1 MKVEQREEPIEKPN
15 PAPVQ
20 QTATNQ
26 AAQTLAEANALIE
39 TMKLQLKQARAL
51 LLDAHERTRAAEERY
66 WSLKQTFHSCVCVC
80 VCVCVNLRAKRG
92 YWCEFLGHIWFSFNK
107 PQ

>member
-80 VCVCVNLRAKRG
+80 VCVCV
-92 YWCEFLGHIWFSFNK
+92 
-107 PQ
+107 